1 MYQFVF
7 CTEFIWRLQEGNDK
21 ASCFQCLSL
30 RANYSYFHLVYLSVR
45 TCEVFLCFVDIVR
58 VRVYY
63 FDSIFLCLRSLVSQV
78 FTPRMSP
85 TLSYQSRSYATRP
98 KYSMGRNK
106 DLVLCCNQWDITT
119 LRCDVAP
126 FLFLETY
133 GNNESTLTNTQFSKL
148 KARSYEEKK

>member
-30 RANYSYFHLVYLSVR
+30 RANYSYFHLVFLSVR

-63 FDSIFLCLRSLVSQV
+63 FDCFIS
-78 FTPRMSP
+78 
-85 TLSYQSRSYATRP
+85 LSYITGEWYRFSHRGWAQLCHIKASVMRQDQNIVWVEINIWCRAATNETLQLYGVMLHLFFSLRHMETM
-98 KYSMGRNK
+98 K
-106 DLVLCCNQWDITT
+106 VL
-119 LRCDVAP
+119 
-126 FLFLETY
+126 
-133 GNNESTLTNTQFSKL
+133 
-148 KARSYEEKK
+148 